1 MQLRE
6 LIELAASR
14 AGSHKALAD
23 ALKVTPQRVS
33 EWKAGGRPCPL
44 EVQAHIAALAGEDAR
59 AWVWKEVQRRLGKS
73 ALTLGAA
80 AMLVCGLIGV
90 APRAALAGERD
101 NV

>member
-6 LIELAASR
+6 LIEKAAER

-44 EVQAHIAALAGEDAR
+44 EAQAQIAEAAGEDAK
-59 AWVWKEVQRRLGKS
+59 AWVWAEVQRRLGKCLQ
-73 ALTLGAA
+73 AVGGLL
-80 AMLVCGLIGV
+80 LCCGLIGG
-90 APRAALAGERD
+90 APRAEAGGERA